1 MMSKLVSEQRESNR
15 LLRKMAGENDHEA
28 SRANLLKSPSKP
40 IFQALQK
47 SMPLSTNSP
56 QKEAEDECDRSEE
69 GSIICSSP
77 FRYVSDCLK
86 EKEEPSELQVLNEK
100 TDKVVSSLEGLG
112 EILKRI

>member
-40 IFQALQK
+40 IFHALQK
-47 SMPLSTNSP
+47 SMPLSVNSP
-56 QKEAEDECDRSEE
+56 QKETEDECDHSENA
-69 GSIICSSP
+69 SIICSNP
-77 FRYVSDCLK
+77 FRFVSDCFK
-86 EKEEPSELQVLNEK
+86 EREPSELQLLNEK
-100 TDKVVSSLEGLG
+100 SERMVSSIEGLG